1 MAKAIAVWR
10 CASCGATAP
19 RWVGRCADCGEFNTF
34 SEEQARR
41 ESKSIS
47 RWVFTSDEP
56 KPLSEIAAQDEERW
70 STGIAELDRVIGG
83 GLVPGSL
90 ILLGGEPGI
99 GKSTLVLQAAGSL
112 ADRGKTVLI
121 VTGEESVAQVKMRAD
136 RLGNFSD
143 RLLLLAEISL
153 ERIERAVER
162 HKPDVLIIDSIQ
174 TLFHPEVESAPGSVS
189 QVRECTARLLRWGKS
204 VGVPIF
210 IIGHVTKDGAI
221 AGPRVLEHMVDTVLY
236 FDGGDHNSYR
246 LVRAVKNRYGA
257 SNELAVFEMGD
268 AGLREVL
275 NPSALFLS
283 EHAQSAPGSAVA
295 VAIVGTR
302 PILVELQ
309 ALVAQSYLTMPRRL
323 TTGVD
328 HNRTMITLA
337 VLEKRAKVK
346 LDAADVFINVV
357 GGVKVNEP
365 ALDLPIALAVASAAS
380 DLPVPS
386 DLCAF
391 GEIGLTGEIRSV
403 THFADRVKEA
413 AKLGFKRVLMA
424 DQEIPSGLTGIDL
437 IPVKE
442 LSQALTVLQAE
453 G

>member
-112 ADRGKTVLI
+112 ADREKTVLI

-246 LVRAVKNRYGA
+246 LVRAVKKP
-257 SNELAVFEMGD
+257 L
-268 AGLREVL
+268 
-275 NPSALFLS
+275 
-283 EHAQSAPGSAVA
+283 
-295 VAIVGTR
+295 
-302 PILVELQ
+302 
-309 ALVAQSYLTMPRRL
+309 RRL
-323 TTGVD
+323 
-328 HNRTMITLA
+328 
-337 VLEKRAKVK
+337 K
-346 LDAADVFINVV
+346 
-357 GGVKVNEP
+357 
-365 ALDLPIALAVASAAS
+365 
-380 DLPVPS
+380 
-386 DLCAF
+386 
-391 GEIGLTGEIRSV
+391 
-403 THFADRVKEA
+403 
-413 AKLGFKRVLMA
+413 
-424 DQEIPSGLTGIDL
+424 
-437 IPVKE
+437 
-442 LSQALTVLQAE
+442 
-453 G
+453 